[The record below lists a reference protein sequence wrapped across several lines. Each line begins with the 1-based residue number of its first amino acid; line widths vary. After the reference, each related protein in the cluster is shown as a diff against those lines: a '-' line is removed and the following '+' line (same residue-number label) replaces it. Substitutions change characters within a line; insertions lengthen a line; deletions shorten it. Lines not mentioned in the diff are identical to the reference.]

1 MKKRTTIDDVA
12 REAGVSRQTVSR
24 AINGMDGINAGTR
37 ERIMEM
43 VDELG

>member
-24 AINGMDGINAGTR
+24 AINGMGGISADTR
-37 ERIMEM
+37 TRVMEM
-43 VDELG
+43 VDEMG